1 MSSSV
6 RWSDTFP
13 TSETPWGR
21 IVVQSPRQVRGS
33 EFSNAPQQTLAQGSD
48 LSQAWRDIL
57 KCGVKVN
64 KEGYWYNPVV
74 QNSNAFAGQ
83 CVLSGSLV
91 PKLGLA
97 AEPDGPVLVPSFA
110 SGLHYPINSNLAG
123 AGFGHTGVTKLA
135 SGDGSPQTL
144 QTGSYSIG
152 DPRVAGIDYL
162 EPSATTGQIGNG
174 KGIGSGWNDPQNLQ
188 TTFPRNDFSTGQ
200 YTIGTPQG
208 NYTPT
213 NNFSWSNVP
222 IGGFGN
228 RGPSPT
234 GDTGGAPS
242 PVMRA
247 PQKDRRS
254 AAPDGTAWTSA
265 QGAAPDTPAFQRDAA
280 YSPTGDF
287 FGNFPRMSA
296 VAAAPSLMAS
306 NGSGSGSG
314 PRITDA
320 LRAVPVLTRVGKFIG
335 DSLITPAEGT
345 SPSGP
350 LLRDPTAPNL
360 PGDETQGIDSSKT
373 ERPPVIRV
381 RSNRYCGRCNTPGRA
396 AAPSRGSGFVR

>member
-1 MSSSV
+1 
-6 RWSDTFP
+6 
-13 TSETPWGR
+13 
-21 IVVQSPRQVRGS
+21 
-33 EFSNAPQQTLAQGSD
+33 
-48 LSQAWRDIL
+48 
-57 KCGVKVN
+57 
-64 KEGYWYNPVV
+64 
-74 QNSNAFAGQ
+74 
-83 CVLSGSLV
+83 
-91 PKLGLA
+91 
-97 AEPDGPVLVPSFA
+97 
-110 SGLHYPINSNLAG
+110 
-123 AGFGHTGVTKLA
+123 LA

-152 DPRVAGIDYL
+152 DPRVVGIDYL
-162 EPSATTGQIGNG
+162 EPSATTGQIGNGNG

-234 GDTGGAPS
+234 GDPPS

-254 AAPDGTAWTSA
+254 AAPDGTPWTSA

-287 FGNFPRMSA
+287 YRNFPRMSA
-296 VAAAPSLMAS
+296 VAAAPSPRAS
-306 NGSGSGSG
+306 NGSGPGSG

-320 LRAVPVLTRVGKFIG
+320 LNTAGKRAVPVLTRVGKFIG
-335 DSLITPAEGT
+335 DSLITPRGSFAIGAAVARPNRAEFARRRNA
-345 SPSGP
+345 
-350 LLRDPTAPNL
+350 RDRQQQA
-360 PGDETQGIDSSKT
+360 S
-373 ERPPVIRV
+373 
-381 RSNRYCGRCNTPGRA
+381 A
-396 AAPSRGSGFVR
+396 AAGPEDRQSLGRRSRRYTVFARATAAGITGASFPYGRLSSILGSAERQQTASNHV